1 MRLSCALLC
10 FFCEKSWS
18 ICELP
23 ALSSVF
29 RYICYIKYQFLS
41 NTGLSK
47 TGSMDNRP
55 GVLSLFTF
63 SIDPVF
69 FFSHRLFPGRFISFI
84 FLSFHPTS
92 QKSGCRRCQ
101 LHLRP
106 SKRLLCLPAEENHR
120 PDRISLAQNRHNY
133 LGAALLHLI
142 RGNRDKCF
150 FSPRRTDILTF
161 GDCQLQRPADRLLVI
176 FLLWSPDTAMI

>member
-10 FFCEKSWS
+10 FSVKNHGVSVNS
-18 ICELP
+18 P

-47 TGSMDNRP
+47 QDRWTTAQEFY
-55 GVLSLFTF
+55 LFTF
-63 SIDPVF
+63 SIDPCLL
-69 FFSHRLFPGRFISFI
+69 FSHRLFPGRFILI
-84 FLSFHPTS
+84 YLFLSFHPTS
-92 QKSGCRRCQ
+92 QKSGRRRCQ

-150 FSPRRTDILTF
+150 SPAPHRYSDVRRL
-161 GDCQLQRPADRLLVI
+161 PA
-176 FLLWSPDTAMI
+176 PAPG

>member
-1 MRLSCALLC
+1 
-10 FFCEKSWS
+10 
-18 ICELP
+18 
-23 ALSSVF
+23 
-29 RYICYIKYQFLS
+29 
-41 NTGLSK
+41 
-47 TGSMDNRP
+47 MDNRP

-69 FFSHRLFPGRFISFI
+69 FFLSPPVSRQIYLIYL
-84 FLSFHPTS
+84 FLSFHLTS

-120 PDRISLAQNRHNY
+120 PDRIALAQNRHNH

-161 GDCQLQRPADRLLVI
+161 GNCQLQRPADRLLVI
-176 FLLWSPDTAMI
+176 FLLRLFLEFPFPDHEEVLSPLED